1 MKKKI
6 KNILL
11 YLLLLICC
19 MLIFAP
25 IWIRNVF
32 GDVTFDEIIFHMM
45 VPLNGSDT
53 SSYVISGLIRILLPS
68 LVLASIFMIILT
80 YKYKYT
86 LQLEFK
92 IIKKEFIIKTPKYLK
107 VILCIILFII
117 CLVYCINKLNL
128 FEYAKASLTSS
139 TFIEENYI
147 DPNDVNIKFPENKRN
162 LIYIMLES
170 MESSYTSI
178 NEGGVLEHNLI
189 PNLTSL
195 ANENISFSN
204 TEKLGGAFTTPGTT
218 WTIAAMV
225 SHFSGIPLKV
235 SFDSNTYGN
244 YSSFLPGIT
253 NLGDILKK
261 EGYNQ
266 MFILGSD
273 IKFGGRYSYMSQH
286 GDYDIF
292 DYTYAVE
299 NGYYDSDDFVWWG
312 YSDNTLYK
320 FAKDELTKLASKD
333 EPFNFTLLTVD
344 THFEDG
350 YVSEECTDLKYTDN
364 YSNSISCADSMI
376 YEFINWIKEQDFY
389 ENTTIV
395 IAGDH
400 LTMDVDYFD
409 DYDTTNYER
418 TTYNAYINSAVT
430 TNNIKNRQFSTMDL
444 FPTTL
449 ASLGVKF
456 DGDMLALGTNLFSD
470 SKTLFEKYG
479 YEYVT
484 DELNKK
490 STYYNNKFLF
500 NVKN

>member
-1 MKKKI
+1 M
-6 KNILL
+6 
-11 YLLLLICC
+11 
-19 MLIFAP
+19 
-25 IWIRNVF
+25 
-32 GDVTFDEIIFHMM
+32 G
-45 VPLNGSDT
+45 
-53 SSYVISGLIRILLPS
+53 
-68 LVLASIFMIILT
+68 
-80 YKYKYT
+80 
-86 LQLEFK
+86 
-92 IIKKEFIIKTPKYLK
+92 FIISL
-107 VILCIILFII
+107 I
-117 CLVYCINKLNL
+117 YCINKLNL
-128 FEYAKASLTSS
+128 FEYAKASFTSS
-139 TFIEENYI
+139 TFIEKNYV
-147 DPNDVNIKFPENKRN
+147 DPNDVNIKFPDKKRN

-170 MESSYTSI
+170 MESSYASV
-178 NEGGVLEHNLI
+178 NEGGIIQNNLI

-235 SFDSNTYGN
+235 SFVGNTYDD
-244 YSSFLPGIT
+244 YSNFFPGIT

-273 IKFGGRYSYMSQH
+273 IKFGSRYSYMSQH

-312 YSDNTLYK
+312 YSDNTLYT
-320 FAKDELTKLASKD
+320 FAKEELTKLASKD
-333 EPFNFTLLTVD
+333 EPFNLTLLTVD

-350 YVSEECTDLKYTDN
+350 YVSESCTDLKYTDN
-364 YSNSISCADSMI
+364 YSNSISCADNML
-376 YEFINWIKEQDFY
+376 YEFVNWIKKQDFY

-409 DYDTTNYER
+409 NYDTTNYER

-430 TNNIKNRQFSTMDL
+430 TSNTKNRQFSTMDL

-500 NVKN
+500 DVKN